1 MTASDWVEAYGMVSS
16 VQLANNGILIT
27 LISGYLVV
35 AYFVG
40 KQLTRTQVI
49 IMNALY
55 LIIALLL
62 IAGSFYWGLD
72 AQIARKMMALQI
84 PEFNLGG
91 YAEVNTYLWPSIVSI
106 VYSCLIF
113 ASLFFMWQVRHS
125 RET

>member
-1 MTASDWVEAYGMVSS
+1 MTESDWIETYGMVSS

-35 AYFVG
+35 AYLVG

-55 LIIALLL
+55 LISALLL
-62 IAGSFYWGLD
+62 VFGSFYHGLD

-84 PEFNLGG
+84 PELDIYS
-91 YAEVNTYLWPSIVSI
+91 YADMNTHLWPSIISI
-106 VYSCLIF
+106 VYSCLIV
-113 ASLFFMWQVRHS
+113 ASLIFMWQVRHPS
-125 RET
+125 ET